1 MSTEIIMNVRTF
13 VVNSVSACKKT
24 GWSWKGNTK
33 DVSDSVVRS
42 SLRRCDI
49 SDYSEGERERE
60 RESESE
66 GAREREGS
74 RERERV

>member
-24 GWSWKGNTK
+24 GWSWKGNTR

-49 SDYSEGERERE
+49 SDYSERERE
-60 RESESE
+60 RVRESE
-66 GAREREGS
+66 GARERE
-74 RERERV
+74 